1 MSHAHADGI
10 GKIGNLKK
18 ENGKPFKTYY
28 FGREKREITEREL
41 RRKQRKG
48 NERMSRK
55 CPLLSAK
62 NERQMRERR
71 NRDETETRGKAEKE
85 QR

>member
-1 MSHAHADGI
+1 
-10 GKIGNLKK
+10 
-18 ENGKPFKTYY
+18 
-28 FGREKREITEREL
+28 
-41 RRKQRKG
+41 
-48 NERMSRK
+48 MSRK